1 MVDGICIAC
10 PPGMNME
17 DGECVKCPNGQVYKD
32 IWTCVDCPNGQVE
45 VDGFCKGTY
54 FTFHIFYP
62 GYLVFML
69 EAMTLLM
76 PMVRT
81 NNRVLKLFFIIL
93 LLYIPLVDLYLIS
106 EKSIWKNQ
114 VRRTGFQT

>member
-76 PMVRT
+76 PGM
-81 NNRVLKLFFIIL
+81 
-93 LLYIPLVDLYLIS
+93 YP
-106 EKSIWKNQ
+106 Q
-114 VRRTGFQT
+114 VAPKF

>member
-1 MVDGICIAC
+1 MDGECVCEGEYWFGKCISCWEDETMVDGICIAC
-10 PPGMNME
+10 PPGMNYE
-17 DGECVKCPNGQVYKD
+17 GGECVKCPNGQVYRD

-54 FTFHIFYP
+54 STFHIFYP
-62 GYLVFML
+62 GYSVFML

-81 NNRVLKLFFIIL
+81 NNRVLTQTFF
-93 LLYIPLVDLYLIS
+93 
-106 EKSIWKNQ
+106 
-114 VRRTGFQT
+114 

>member
-1 MVDGICIAC
+1 MDGECVCEGEYWFGKCISCWEDETMVDGICIAC
-10 PPGMNME
+10 PPGMNFE
-17 DGECVKCPNGQVYKD
+17 GGECVKCPNRQVYKD

-54 FTFHIFYP
+54 FTFHILYP

-76 PMVRT
+76 PMV
-81 NNRVLKLFFIIL
+81 
-93 LLYIPLVDLYLIS
+93 
-106 EKSIWKNQ
+106 
-114 VRRTGFQT
+114 G